1 LAIRECIFE
10 GFRFEFMKKLIS
22 AAFTL
27 LIASVSMAQQKVV
40 ADKIVGIVG
49 DKIVLKSEI
58 AIANEDIKR
67 QGGQEQDECTIL
79 DGMLVQKALVLQAE
93 KDSIPVTEEEID
105 AEIDQKI
112 RYFEQQYGSKEA
124 LEQIA
129 GRTIYQMR
137 EEFRQPIKEQR
148 MAQGMR
154 NKIVDGIKITPTE
167 VKEYYEK
174 IPKDSLFFYES
185 ELQIGQIVIYPK
197 ASRDIELLA
206 IDELNEYKTQVESG
220 TKRFETLAS
229 LYSDDPGSKDK
240 GGMYQINRMEK
251 QWDPVFLAA
260 AFRLKDGQISPVI
273 KTKFGYHIIQMV
285 SRNGDDAVIRHILR
299 IPQITDTESKEAIVK
314 LDSIRQQLV
323 SGSIEFGAAVA
334 KYSDDEN
341 AKFTAGMLLARDGSN
356 YLKIDELDKDMV
368 LLLKKSNLNAGQYSE
383 PTVFTDERGKKGVRI
398 IYLLSKSEPHREN
411 LKDDYN
417 KVAQRALEQ
426 KKNKALQ
433 TWFQTRISTYYIM
446 IDGDYRNC
454 GNLSKWQTRQ
464 FTSSN

>member
-1 LAIRECIFE
+1 
-10 GFRFEFMKKLIS
+10 MKKFVF
-22 AAFTL
+22 AAF
-27 LIASVSMAQQKVV
+27 LILMAQAAMTQQKVV

-58 AIANEDIKR
+58 FIANEDIKR
-67 QGGQEQDECTIL
+67 SGGQEQDACTIL

-112 RYFEQQYGSKEA
+112 RYFIAQYGSKEA

-129 GRTIYQMR
+129 GRSIYQMK

-148 MAQGMR
+148 MAAGMR
-154 NKIVDGIKITPTE
+154 AKIVEGVKITPTE
-167 VKEYYEK
+167 VKEFYDK

-185 ELQIGQIVIYPK
+185 ELQIGMIVVYPK
-197 ASRDIELLA
+197 ASRDIETLA
-206 IDELNEYKTQVESG
+206 IEELNGYKEDVESG
-220 TKRFETLAS
+220 RKKFETLAS

-240 GGMYQINRMEK
+240 GGMYQINRLEK

-260 AFRLKDGQISPVI
+260 AFRLKDGQISPVV

-299 IPQITDTESKEAIVK
+299 IPQITEPETNAAVAK
-314 LDSIRQQLV
+314 LDSVRQQLIA
-323 SGSIEFGAAVA
+323 GTIGFGEAVA

-341 AKFTAGMLLARDGSN
+341 AKFTAGILMARDGSN
-356 YLKIDELDKDMV
+356 YLKFDELDKEMV
-368 LLLKKSNLNAGQYSE
+368 LLLKNANLSAGQYSK
-383 PTVFTDERGKKGVRI
+383 PTVFSDERGKKGVRI
-398 IYLLSKSEPHREN
+398 IYLISKSEPHREN

-417 KVAQRALEQ
+417 RIAQRALEV
-426 KKNKALQ
+426 KKNKVLQ
-433 TWFQTRISTYYIM
+433 TWFQSKISTYYIM

-454 GNLSKWQTRQ
+454 SNLSKWATRQ
-464 FTSSN
+464 FTSGN

>member
-1 LAIRECIFE
+1 MAIRECIFE

-22 AAFTL
+22 AAFIL
-27 LIASVSMAQQKVV
+27 LIASASMAQQKVV

-299 IPQITDTESKEAIVK
+299 IPQITETESKEAIVK